1 MPREYELN
9 EYIELYK
16 RYNVT
21 DVVRTCKECV
31 YNEASLLQNG
41 ITSHVWVAASLAMDV
56 GTCV

>member
-41 ITSHVWVAASLAMDV
+41 ITSHVWVAASLSLW
-56 GTCV
+56 T